1 MSSTTL
7 RRPGFTLVEL
17 LVVIAI
23 IGVLIALLLPA
34 VQQAREAARRMQC
47 NNNLK
52 QIGLALHNYHDTFGC
67 LPAGYHDVDYAYRL
81 EPIYGWAVSILP
93 FLELNNLFEEL
104 DPNHIPLRA
113 RYHSGYTSDDQ
124 RLLQT
129 RIDAY
134 RCPSDIAGDTHAFVF
149 GATDHFYPGTS
160 NYVAYGGAGDT
171 TVTLRDNNDAHG
183 TFFGGSYLKFRD
195 ITDGTSNT
203 FFVGERDASKVGPS
217 SSGHTT
223 NFGAAVW
230 AGVASRTNSHRP
242 YRTLTHAVYRPNHDY
257 VAALDDESNI
267 YNGRGVSSL
276 HPGGVN
282 VLLGD
287 GSVQFVSETIE
298 HYYTYRYMV
307 WRNDGNVVSEY

>member
-7 RRPGFTLVEL
+7 RRQGFTLVEL

-52 QIGLALHNYHDTFGC
+52 QIGLAIHNYHDTHKS
-67 LPAGYHDVDYAYRL
+67 LPAGYQYDADNLV
-81 EPIYGWAVSILP
+81 PIYGWAVAIMP
-93 FLELNNLFEEL
+93 FMELNNLYETL
-104 DPNHIPLRA
+104 DPNHIPLRQ
-113 RYHSGYTSDDQ
+113 RYTSSFTATDKQ
-124 RLLQT
+124 LLQT

-134 RCPSDIAGDTHAFVF
+134 RCPSDIAKDAHEFVF
-149 GATDHFYPGTS
+149 AATDYFYPGTS
-160 NYVAYGGAGDT
+160 NYVAYGGAGT
-171 TVTLRDNNDAHG
+171 TSVTLRNNNDAHG
-183 TFFGGSYLKFRD
+183 TFYGASYLKFRD

-203 FFVGERDASKVGPS
+203 FFVGERDASRVGPS
-217 SSGHTT
+217 SSGFTT

-230 AGVASRTNSHRP
+230 AGVASRNNAHRP
-242 YRTLTHAVYRPNHDY
+242 YRTLTHAVYRPNYDY
-257 VAALDDESNI
+257 VAALNDESNG